1 MAMCSL
7 FILQAPTIQMA
18 WQPYALCSRAAS
30 RFFYAGETF
39 KAGSMYRLGDLDG
52 GYVGAYGGG

>member
-52 GYVGAYGGG
+52 G